1 MILAQ
6 YAFINTILVVC
17 SWALIRCMCL
27 TMTLGPVCQGES
39 MLNISVESVGQSVLF
54 IWVDCVMAAVPDPCG
69 GLMIRLA
76 CDVTVGRAG
85 AFQQMQPG
93 ECWGDTCVCVC
104 SMVAAVRNSPFLIS
118 LIFRVNT
125 PGEASTLIPE
135 PVFRNGKQK
144 AIFLTLSLWYWPSL
158 SAS

>member
-1 MILAQ
+1 
-6 YAFINTILVVC
+6 
-17 SWALIRCMCL
+17 MCL

-85 AFQQMQPG
+85 AFLQMQPG
-93 ECWGDTCVCVC
+93 EC
-104 SMVAAVRNSPFLIS
+104 
-118 LIFRVNT
+118 
-125 PGEASTLIPE
+125 
-135 PVFRNGKQK
+135 
-144 AIFLTLSLWYWPSL
+144 
-158 SAS
+158 